1 MIVPAPG
8 LLSTMTGWPRSL
20 AISAPSVRAIR
31 SVPPPGAK
39 GTTRRTGFSG
49 KAADAALQTVASTA
63 MNAMALAQRRGG
75 ELGMVCLPVLLAE
88 GRSLRQRFGDV
99 WGWLVKDLGK
109 GTRLLPP
116 LFPPKKI
123 P

>member
-63 MNAMALAQRRGG
+63 MNAMALAQRRAAKKGMGG
-75 ELGMVCLPVLLAE
+75 VPGLLTE
-88 GRSLRQRFGDV
+88 GPALRQRCDDVGD
-99 WGWLVKDLGK
+99 WLVKA
-109 GTRLLPP
+109 
-116 LFPPKKI
+116 
-123 P
+123 

>member
-63 MNAMALAQRRGG
+63 MNAMALAQRRAG
-75 ELGMVCLPVLLAE
+75 EL
-88 GRSLRQRFGDV
+88 RSEERRVGEECRSRWAPDYLKKKKKRET
-99 WGWLVKDLGK
+99 K
-109 GTRLLPP
+109 GSCRVQQ
-116 LFPPKKI
+116 
-123 P
+123 